1 MFNKIFPK
9 IHAEGYK
16 FLVIAGIITIIF
28 YIFSNFLAL
37 IGLLLT
43 VWVYYFFRD
52 PERVIINDDN
62 YLVSPADGEVIKVEE
77 VNGPKELGL
86 ENKNFKKISIFM
98 NVFDCHVNRIPC
110 SGKIEEILY
119 KPGKFLNASLDKASE
134 DNERNYYKIKDQH
147 GNDIIVVQI
156 AGLVARRIV
165 CESNKD
171 QDLKQGDRIG
181 MIRFG
186 SRADVYYENYEPLVK
201 IGQTAIAGETLLAK
215 KIMEPQKKN
224 FKIVSDKKNARV
236 ILPNMLTLIG
246 VCIGLTSIRFALD
259 GRFEF
264 AIIAIIFAALIDGL
278 DGRIARLIKGTSK
291 VGKEL
296 DSLTD
301 MISFGVAPA
310 FIMYFWKLNTLG
322 RFGWLLCLVYVICVA
337 LRLARFNV
345 NSNQESSWR
354 DNFFEGVP
362 SPAGAILVLTPL
374 IFSLSGFDMIQL
386 NYDLIVPTFFVVI
399 SFLLISKFP
408 SYSFKKIVIPRRTT
422 IFLLFGIVLFFGL
435 LLIYTFNVIT
445 ISAIIYLLLLP
456 ISFFH
461 YQKIKKH
468 HENDRIQDDDDLED
482 VL

>member
-1 MFNKIFPK
+1 
-9 IHAEGYK
+9 
-16 FLVIAGIITIIF
+16 
-28 YIFSNFLAL
+28 
-37 IGLLLT
+37 
-43 VWVYYFFRD
+43 
-52 PERVIINDDN
+52 
-62 YLVSPADGEVIKVEE
+62 
-77 VNGPKELGL
+77 
-86 ENKNFKKISIFM
+86 
-98 NVFDCHVNRIPC
+98 
-110 SGKIEEILY
+110 
-119 KPGKFLNASLDKASE
+119 
-134 DNERNYYKIKDQH
+134 
-147 GNDIIVVQI
+147 
-156 AGLVARRIV
+156 
-165 CESNKD
+165 
-171 QDLKQGDRIG
+171 
-181 MIRFG
+181 
-186 SRADVYYENYEPLVK
+186 
-201 IGQTAIAGETLLAK
+201 
-215 KIMEPQKKN
+215 MEPQKKN
-224 FKIVSDKKNARV
+224 FKIITDKKSARV

-259 GRFEF
+259 EKFEF

-310 FIMYFWKLNTLG
+310 FILYFWKLNTLG
-322 RFGWLLCLVYVICVA
+322 RFGWLLCLIYVICVA

-345 NSNQESSWR
+345 NSNQDPSWR

-374 IFSLSGFDMIQL
+374 IVSLSGFNIIEL
-386 NYDLIVPTFFVVI
+386 NFDVIVPIFFI
-399 SFLLISKFP
+399 LTSFLLISKFP

-422 IFLLFGIVLFFGL
+422 IFLLFSIVLFFGL
-435 LLIYTFNVIT
+435 LLIYTFNVIA

-468 HENDRIQDDDDLED
+468 HENDKIQDDDDLED